1 MIKWHAGKAAASFGL
16 RKKTMPKFHLIL
28 VLTCLLVSCGADVF
42 LPGSTRAPAA
52 SSQTPVI
59 VTNPPALTA
68 LALLATASMTPTAA
82 PSLTPTASPT
92 ATPEPPRLELS
103 ILGCD
108 TSLDLAHQMGEV
120 TNAYVLLAN
129 TGQSAANNVC
139 ALLSSSDEG
148 RQHPDHLGCVLTL
161 PAGYQVTFKLTVDTD
176 FGKDT
181 LIRVDASSA
190 EKVSAKAADRSC
202 RAIGAPKHDLDPFGV
217 IRPIP

>member
-1 MIKWHAGKAAASFGL
+1 
-16 RKKTMPKFHLIL
+16 MPKFHLIL
-28 VLTCLLVSCGADVF
+28 VLTCLLVSCGADVS

-52 SSQTPVI
+52 SSQTPAF
-59 VTNPPALTA
+59 VTKPPAPAT
-68 LALLATASMTPTAA
+68 LATATITPTAT

-120 TNAYVLLAN
+120 TNAYVLLSN

-139 ALLSSSDEG
+139 ARLSSSDEG
-148 RQHPDHLGCVLTL
+148 RQHPDHLGCVLSL
-161 PAGYQVTFKLTVDTD
+161 PAGYQVTFKLTVDTG
-176 FGKDT
+176 FGKDS

-202 RAIGAPKHDLDPFGV
+202 RAIGAPKQELDPFGV